1 MDELTAIK
9 AAVEKAKDGL
19 PVARYHSNMLRFLC
33 HEMEKVEHLLPQLH
47 RETPQNVLQI
57 LKDEMERGAR
67 LISRHGRRFDLRN
80 FSKVDLVSSNVEQMC
95 LVFRECL
102 CDLGLEEDTI
112 DIKTKMDADSV
123 AEDQR
128 YMYWYLTC
136 ILEGRDVDRQIPD
149 GIRKELEEQ
158 MMKQKHRMEFVTMIP
173 EQEIVQME
181 KIGEGGCG
189 QVFKGCWKNVPVAI
203 KMLRSDLTPESRAEF
218 LSEVQLH
225 IQLSHPNV
233 VRCLGAMASNG
244 IVMELAST
252 DLEKFYWR
260 QGDEWDWLK
269 KLQLMLNAC
278 SGLQHLHNN
287 KVVHG
292 DIKTA
297 NFLVF
302 DSPLEEGV
310 VVKISDFGLAATK
323 TGTRSKTAFPMAG
336 TFLWMAPELCE
347 GAAQAFSA
355 DVFSFGLVLFEL
367 SALSPPYKGLNSN
380 PIVLQRKKDG
390 KNPVPIPEDCPE
402 ALSRLMKRCIAV
414 EPCDRPTMEQV
425 GTRLTDIVQQAM
437 ASTSANSEVALTG
450 IQPCQPPKGPTLP
463 RTPLP
468 VSKLVHSSTEWR
480 ELAELE
486 RDNPA
491 YEAVRVVGRG
501 TCGVVLLA
509 CNRGTDV
516 PVAVKMIPR
525 SKLVNECTE
534 REVLNHR
541 LLYHPHVIQFHE
553 AFLTQGNLCI
563 AMEYAE
569 GGTLLS
575 YVQAR
580 KRLAEPEAR
589 HFFQQLIMGLDYCH
603 IMGVVSH
610 DIQLENTLLDGSQP
624 PNLKIC
630 DFVYSKD
637 ESFGKFPDPEE
648 LRTARYIAPEIAT
661 NRPGASFDGKVS
673 LIHFTR
679 YSQSALFPFA
689 FWWILWPV
697 KMVG

>member
-9 AAVEKAKDGL
+9 TTVEKAKDGL

-33 HEMEKVEHLLPQLH
+33 HEMEKVEHLLLH
-47 RETPQNVLQI
+47 LQREAPQNVLKI
-57 LKDEMERGAR
+57 LKDEMERGSR
-67 LISRHGRRFDLRN
+67 LISRHGRRFDLRD
-80 FSKVDLVSSNVEQMC
+80 FSKVDVVSRNVEQMC

-102 CDLGLEEDTI
+102 CDLGLEEDMI
-112 DIKTKMDADSV
+112 DIETKMDADSV

-149 GIRKELEEQ
+149 GIRKEVEEL
-158 MMKQKHRMEFVTMIP
+158 MVKQKHRMEFVTVIP

-189 QVFKGCWKNVPVAI
+189 QVFKGWWKDVPVAI

-218 LSEVQLH
+218 LSEVELH

-269 KLQLMLNAC
+269 KLQLMLNAS

-302 DSPLEEGV
+302 DSPTEQSV

-323 TGTRSKTAFPMAG
+323 TGSRSKTAFPLAG
-336 TFLWMAPELCE
+336 TFLWMAPELSE
-347 GAAQAFSA
+347 GAAQTFSA

-380 PIVLQRKKDG
+380 PIVLQRKNNG

-402 ALSRLMKRCIAV
+402 ALSKLMKHCIAV
-414 EPCDRPTMEQV
+414 DPCDRPTMEQV
-425 GTRLTDIVQQAM
+425 GTKLTEIIQQAM
-437 ASTSANSEVALTG
+437 GSSSGNDEMASAGN
-450 IQPCQPPKGPTLP
+450 QPCQG
-463 RTPLP
+463 RFEQGRDSASGVSPL
-468 VSKLVHSSTEWR
+468 
-480 ELAELE
+480 
-486 RDNPA
+486 
-491 YEAVRVVGRG
+491 
-501 TCGVVLLA
+501 
-509 CNRGTDV
+509 
-516 PVAVKMIPR
+516 I
-525 SKLVNECTE
+525 
-534 REVLNHR
+534 EVW
-541 LLYHPHVIQFHE
+541 
-553 AFLTQGNLCI
+553 
-563 AMEYAE
+563 
-569 GGTLLS
+569 
-575 YVQAR
+575 
-580 KRLAEPEAR
+580 
-589 HFFQQLIMGLDYCH
+589 LD
-603 IMGVVSH
+603 S
-610 DIQLENTLLDGSQP
+610 
-624 PNLKIC
+624 
-630 DFVYSKD
+630 
-637 ESFGKFPDPEE
+637 
-648 LRTARYIAPEIAT
+648 
-661 NRPGASFDGKVS
+661 
-673 LIHFTR
+673 
-679 YSQSALFPFA
+679 
-689 FWWILWPV
+689 
-697 KMVG
+697 